1 MSGKSAQ
8 TIQQLL
14 EAEKAAAEVVEQARK
29 ERDERLKKASLEAE
43 AEIAAYRE
51 MLEKEYQEKLAKFK
65 ASEGDVSKMV
75 KEREDKEIAAVKAA
89 ASKEKDA
96 ISAQLVEWVCGID
109 TGV

>member
-51 MLEKEYQEKLAKFK
+51 MLEKEYQEKLAKVGRTRSFGRDERRRF
-65 ASEGDVSKMV
+65 SRRTRFSKTV
-75 KEREDKEIAAVKAA
+75 RTHQNCCDLSSRHLKETCQR
-89 ASKEKDA
+89 
-96 ISAQLVEWVCGID
+96 W
-109 TGV
+109 